1 MDWRRTLILGAFFVA
16 VGLIY
21 LVVQGTGTTIDLAGV
36 TMLLL
41 TGVSMAFGF
50 AVMVKGSRDL

>member
-1 MDWRRTLILGAFFVA
+1 MDWRRTLVLGAFFII
-16 VGLIY
+16 VGLLY
-21 LVVQGTGTTIDLAGV
+21 LVVQGSGMTIDLAGV